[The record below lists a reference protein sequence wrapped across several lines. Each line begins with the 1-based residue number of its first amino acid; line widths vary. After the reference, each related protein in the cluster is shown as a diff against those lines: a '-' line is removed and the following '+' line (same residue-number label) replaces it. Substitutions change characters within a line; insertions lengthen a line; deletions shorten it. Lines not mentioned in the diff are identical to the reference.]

1 MRVSLGKKKNK
12 FTKVFLFLFKGL
24 NLCFCSSLISKCKE
38 EMNLS
43 PDLNDEANLDL
54 LNSTSELILIQ
65 HLAKYDEVV
74 WQAYQEYEPYHI
86 VQYLFQLV

>member
-1 MRVSLGKKKNK
+1 MSPE
-12 FTKVFLFLFKGL
+12 L
-24 NLCFCSSLISKCKE
+24 NE
-38 EMNLS
+38 TNLH
-43 PDLNDEANLDL
+43 L

-86 VQYLFQLV
+86 VQYLFQLVYVK

>member
-1 MRVSLGKKKNK
+1 
-12 FTKVFLFLFKGL
+12 
-24 NLCFCSSLISKCKE
+24 
-38 EMNLS
+38 MNLS

-54 LNSTSELILIQ
+54 LTSTSELILIQ